1 MRFKIVLL
9 GAIASV
15 LSAPAFANSVL
26 IQNGSW
32 GTNVPNEN
40 DMNAVFGNGNYSE
53 YGFNVNP
60 LTAFS
65 PANHFVFIEGGD
77 GQEANFQNFL
87 TANQTTI
94 LNWVHNGGSL
104 LLQEAGWTAGA
115 YAFGP
120 GTIGAAE
127 SDLSS
132 CGTLTGA
139 GAAAF
144 TFTATPA
151 SQCGNYLSHDD
162 ITGTGLTDFMMASLG
177 VNVAG
182 AGYGSGY
189 IMFSGLTDSEF
200 HYSGGGL
207 NQDVIAYT
215 ADQGGGTAVTPEP
228 GTLGLLGSGLAGLA
242 GLIRRRLA

>member
-32 GTNVPNEN
+32 GTNAPNES

-77 GQEANFQNFL
+77 GQETNFQNFL

-94 LNWVHNGGSL
+94 LNWVHNGGRL
-104 LLQEAGWTAGA
+104 LLQEAGWFSGA
-115 YAFGP
+115 YNFGP
-120 GTIGAAE
+120 GVIGAGG
-127 SDLSS
+127 SDYSS

-162 ITGTGLTDFMMASLG
+162 ITGTGLTDFMMANSG
-177 VNVAG
+177 ANVAG
-182 AGYGSGY
+182 TGYGSGY
-189 IMFSGLTDSEF
+189 IMYSGLTDSEF

-215 ADQGGGTAVTPEP
+215 ADHAAVTPEP
-228 GTLGLLGSGLAGLA
+228 GTLGLLGTGLAGLA
-242 GLIRRRLA
+242 GLIRKRLA